1 MILLKVPELRMSQI
15 LKVLLVKKQLV
26 EFVHQFDVVE
36 SRIVD
41 DKMLVKYLYLPQ
53 VEFIM
58 HR

>member
-15 LKVLLVKKQLV
+15 LKVFLVKKQLV
-26 EFVHQFDVVE
+26 EFVNQFDVVE